1 MANRETNSNSPDRVV
16 GARYISPLHDTNS
29 RWVLHKVSRRE
40 WIWVAVVGALIMLAT
55 SVPYIIGM
63 VSETAD
69 MRFGGFLFG
78 VYDINSYVAK
88 MRYGAYDGWL
98 LRLVYTHEAH
108 QGGFVYTYYLALGK
122 LAALLS
128 GGGPRLSTSIL
139 IAAYHAAR
147 IVCGLLL
154 LGVMYRFMAE
164 FLDRAAGRRL
174 AWIIAAIMG
183 GLGWMLLL
191 VTAIDP
197 TFKSQFNLEANAFA
211 TTPIELYLPE
221 SATFL
226 ILYGFPHLAF
236 ARALLLTGWLLFF
249 GARERKSW
257 KLALAAGLAWL
268 GMGLIVPFYGALLGV
283 QIGAWLVGLWIVEKR
298 LPVEAFFHAVLA
310 GVPPGAVVL
319 YNAWLFTANPVFAGW
334 AVQNVLGAPPPL
346 DLLLAYIALMGL
358 SIPALVGLF
367 QEGLTEKTLLL
378 VVWPLV
384 AALMVYLPTNVQ
396 RRLLEG
402 VIVPLS
408 ILAAMGV
415 GKLVGGEASRIKR
428 LLVGGLLALLLPS
441 TAILLGGGAIAAS
454 NPAPPIF
461 HPTDEL
467 AALDW
472 LRREAPIGELVFS
485 TFESGNDIPMYAGVR
500 VYAGHSVE
508 TNDFAEK
515 SEVALGFYG
524 DGLTDGARRD
534 LLEEVG
540 AEYLWI
546 GPPEREAM
554 CDTTGCFDPA
564 RLGLVEVYRQGEYM
578 IYQVGE

>member
-1 MANRETNSNSPDRVV
+1 MA
-16 GARYISPLHDTNS
+16 A
-29 RWVLHKVSRRE
+29 
-40 WIWVAVVGALIMLAT
+40 VGALIMLAT

-183 GLGWMLLL
+183 GLGWTLFL

-334 AVQNVLGAPPPL
+334 GAQNVLNAPPPL
-346 DLLLAYIALMGL
+346 DLLLAYIALIGL

-472 LRREAPIGELVFS
+472 LRREALIGGLVFS

-515 SEVALGFYG
+515 SEVALGFYE

-578 IYQVGE
+578 IYKVGE